1 MRKVWGYLVAEL
13 GGKPYSERRFGKWI
27 YREFNPSTINAK
39 DLVWHRDKN
48 SRFVIVLSRSNWLF
62 QFDNQLPE
70 SLSFLKTIK
79 IPSGT
84 YHRVIPGGK
93 KLKLLIKE

>member
-1 MRKVWGYLVAEL
+1 MAEL
-13 GGKPYSERRFGKWI
+13 GGKPYSERRLGKWI
-27 YREFNPSTINAK
+27 YREFNPSTIKAK
-39 DLVWHRDKN
+39 DLVWHRDQH
-48 SRFVIVLSRSNWLF
+48 SRFVIVLSGSSWLF

-70 SLSFLKTIK
+70 SLSFLKTIT
-79 IPSGT
+79 IPKGT

>member
-1 MRKVWGYLVAEL
+1 MAEL
-13 GGKPYSERRFGKWI
+13 GGKPYSERRLGKWI
-27 YREFNPSTINAK
+27 YREFNPSTIKAK
-39 DLVWHRDKN
+39 DLVWHRDQH
-48 SRFVIVLSRSNWLF
+48 SRFVIVLSGSSWLF

-70 SLSFLKTIK
+70 SLSFLKKITIPK
-79 IPSGT
+79 GP